1 MKGKNLTIGSV
12 KGGKTRKT
20 KILGKKAKFT
30 RLSQFYVITFGT
42 TGDGMLPISCQE
54 QVVPIP

>member
-20 KILGKKAKFT
+20 ADLGKILKLA
-30 RLSQFYVITFGT
+30 RL
-42 TGDGMLPISCQE
+42 
-54 QVVPIP
+54 